1 MKPRRSKRI
10 GTKSQAVSVTNKFAD
25 ELATHFIEGLK
36 NGTAPWIKPWDDS
49 KVAQA
54 LEMPYNPTTG
64 KAYSGSN
71 ALRLM
76 MVSPEIVE
84 SGDARWMTYK
94 QAKAVGAQVR
104 KGERGTRLLKWVEM
118 TKQEGD
124 APKGSEDKPKVQDKD
139 KDGEQ
144 KRMVGR
150 PFNVFHASQIDGL
163 PEAPKREFKPMS
175 ERIKGAL
182 DLVEQSKA
190 VVRHGGNRAA
200 YSPALDMIMMPSP
213 EQFHSEAGYAA
224 TLLHE
229 LGHWTGHRDRLNRT
243 FGRDFGSP
251 DYAREELRAEMASF
265 AISQR
270 MGLPHDPGNHVS
282 YIGSWIRVLEN
293 DPRELMRAA
302 SDVDKILKHLK
313 VPEIER
319 ERLPQAEREQEQTK
333 TASNERIAKASAE
346 HGPMTKKAL
355 ESRANARK
363 QARAAEA
370 KPVEPTRQRER
381 GMDMTM

>member
-1 MKPRRSKRI
+1 MKPRRSKKV
-10 GTKSQAVSVTNKFAD
+10 GTKSQAVSATNKFAD
-25 ELATHFIEGLK
+25 DLAGHFIEGLK

-49 KVAQA
+49 KDAQA

-76 MVSPEIVE
+76 MASPEIVA

-94 QAKAVGAQVR
+94 QAVSVGAQVR
-104 KGERGTRLLKWVEM
+104 KGERGTGLLKWVEM
-118 TKQEGD
+118 NK
-124 APKGSEDKPKVQDKD
+124 
-139 KDGEQ
+139 KDGDTSNGSGDKSKAQGNEKDDEQ
-144 KRMVGR
+144 KRMVGVA
-150 PFNVFHASQIDGL
+150 FTVFHASQIDGL
-163 PEAPKREFKPMS
+163 PEAPKHEFKPMS
-175 ERIKGAL
+175 ERIKGAM

-200 YSPALDMIMMPSP
+200 YAPALDMILMPAP
-213 EQFHSEAGYAA
+213 EQFHSEAGYTA

-282 YIGSWIRVLEN
+282 YVGSWIRALEN
-293 DPRELMRAA
+293 DSRELMRAA
-302 SDVDKILKHLK
+302 SDVEKILKHLK

-319 ERLPQAEREQEQTK
+319 ERLPQVERSKEQEKSKDNVVAMPVAAQGKPVTREK
-333 TASNERIAKASAE
+333 FNA
-346 HGPMTKKAL
+346 
-355 ESRANARK
+355 SRAKWN
-363 QARAAEA
+363 
-370 KPVEPTRQRER
+370 EPQPGDDSTRQRGR
-381 GMDMTM
+381 DFGMSM